1 MNQWRWATKGSSN
14 NNNEDGQARFVVL
27 QKEKT
32 KSSTYTGGRKRKKSN
47 VQPPAPKL
55 KEEIF
60 HQKIKKV
67 ELKVQLIAEVEEEF
81 DKTKY
86 YLNASDLT
94 QEELVAIFSIYDV
107 DNKGGIDETEM
118 LTSK

>member
-1 MNQWRWATKGSSN
+1 M
-14 NNNEDGQARFVVL
+14 
-27 QKEKT
+27 
-32 KSSTYTGGRKRKKSN
+32 
-47 VQPPAPKL
+47 
-55 KEEIF
+55 
-60 HQKIKKV
+60 
-67 ELKVQLIAEVEEEF
+67 QLIAEVEEEF